1 MGAVDLLLKDD
12 TLKRHFA
19 ALPPIHQAAVNWQ
32 LEWSQKAH
40 DHQIEVEVHQRV
52 WRTAQEPQDA
62 APVRALIL
70 TGLVLVGLVI
80 LKYGCSRSTVTG

>member
-32 LEWSQKAH
+32 LE
-40 DHQIEVEVHQRV
+40 
-52 WRTAQEPQDA
+52 
-62 APVRALIL
+62 RANALSP
-70 TGLVLVGLVI
+70 TR
-80 LKYGCSRSTVTG
+80 LKLLSY

>member
-40 DHQIEVEVHQRV
+40 DHQIEVDVHLNVFGELLKNLKMQRQSE
-52 WRTAQEPQDA
+52 R
-62 APVRALIL
+62 
-70 TGLVLVGLVI
+70 
-80 LKYGCSRSTVTG
+80 